1 MKPIPRTQYQINLS
15 LSPKL
20 EHNNNIY
27 NQTGYYPVFGYPEF
41 LLFDNRLKEYG
52 FTDYAIA
59 EAKNILGLES
69 FGDISMLVIMDTT
82 AKNSPSIMDYNDILS
97 SRALLLTKIEDRSN
111 DPYAIL
117 DMLINTF
124 NTYQELNQLGTL
136 DQMYDY
142 LEQWRDDYWP
152 ILGKNMYLDEFMNE
166 MFYLNMYVFKLQ
178 LGFGLDRIHNH
189 TVFSLDPYYNNEP
202 YLLCESNS
210 ILKTHP
216 YFQNKLKLELKNP
229 GFDNIY
235 NYLYKYLKKEKP
247 YPTKFIQSQEDL
259 FNPEL
264 LRMVYDKDNDLVER
278 ERKDY
283 LENYNK
289 ILGIK
294 IEPNIGF
301 SKPNTIFP
309 GITVEY
315 YQDESGDIKG
325 RLIGELEE

>member
-1 MKPIPRTQYQINLS
+1 MKPIPRTQHLIEYTQGKYFQYFQETNGDGV
-15 LSPKL
+15 
-20 EHNNNIY
+20 N
-27 NQTGYYPVFGYPEF
+27 YPMFGYPEF
-41 LLFDNRLKEYG
+41 LLYDNRLKEYG

-59 EAKNILGLES
+59 EAKSILGLES
-69 FGDISMLVIMDTT
+69 FGDISMLVFMETT
-82 AKNSPSIMDYNDILS
+82 AKNCPSIMDFNGILS
-97 SRALLLTKIEDRSN
+97 SKALLLTKIEGRSN
-111 DPYAIL
+111 DPYAIF

-136 DQMYDY
+136 DHMYDY
-142 LEQWRDDYWP
+142 LEKWRLEYWL
-152 ILGKNMYLDEFMNE
+152 ILGKNFYLDYFS
-166 MFYLNMYVFKLQ
+166 YLSLYLSIFIFDRQ
-178 LGFGLDRIHNH
+178 FGLNLIEKE
-189 TVFSLDPYYNNEP
+189 TFSVHSIDPFFFHLP
-202 YLLCESNS
+202 YILCESNS
-210 ILKTHP
+210 ILRTHR
-216 YFQNKLKLELKNP
+216 YFQDKLKLELKNP

-235 NYLYKYLKKEKP
+235 NHLYKYLKKEKP
-247 YPTKFIQSQEDL
+247 YPTKFIQSLEDL
-259 FNPEL
+259 SNPEL
-264 LRMVYDKDNDLVER
+264 LRKVYDKDNDLVER

-294 IEPNIGF
+294 IETNIGF